1 MAYQNEQA
9 VWRIAFARSRF
20 ATMKTLA
27 VIILTLCVFSYNTFS
42 QYKQDIGTLLNELK
56 YEDTDTGRVELYT
69 KLCFKYC
76 SVDTDTALFYGHKA
90 MELAVKI
97 QDARG
102 IADANNNLGWAYSCR
117 GDNTLAKKYITTSL
131 EQFKKIGDKSLI
143 GIPLVNLGNIN
154 MNESNY
160 PAALSYFS
168 QAFDFFENAKDE
180 FRAAEALFSIGRIYN
195 LEKDPAKARSYFQQA
210 YDLHKK
216 LGDELYM
223 AQALSSIANTY
234 QYEGKYDTALSYYKK
249 TIPVFIKHNDFYRT
263 GNAYENIAVAYDN
276 KKQFSY
282 ALENM
287 LRAEKYYQKINS
299 KDDMAYAYNGL
310 AGIYAEME
318 DTEHAISNYKMS
330 LQLAAE
336 TSDKNLQ
343 QAALAGLSGVYL
355 KMNDYKNAY
364 LLLDSS
370 YKIKDSLFT
379 QDKQDQLL
387 KLQTEFETERKEK
400 ENQELKTQ
408 NLANSLKLEHNR
420 EWLIAAA
427 AALLIAGFFLYTL
440 FKNRESKIRNI
451 QSLKELNAKLEEQKE
466 EIVRINT
473 TLELKA
479 LRAQMNPHFIFNCMS
494 SIQECMLTGRIDDAN
509 TYLTKL
515 SRLLRMVLNYSD
527 EESISL
533 DKELQML
540 TLYLQLE
547 KVRLKNNFE
556 FKIEMDEEIVP
567 EELEVPAL
575 FLQPFAEN
583 AIWHGLVNKNTDRL
597 LTIKG
602 TIKHDT
608 LYFIILDNGIGRKK
622 AEELKSEAM
631 RHPSK
636 GISLIKKR
644 LSIISKKTYN
654 AQAGFTIHDLYND
667 EQIATGTCVE
677 IELPLIVI

>member
-1 MAYQNEQA
+1 MADENEQA
-9 VWRIAFARSRF
+9 VWRIVFVRSRF
-20 ATMKTLA
+20 AAMKTLA
-27 VIILTLCVFSYNTFS
+27 VIVLMLCVFSYHSFS

-56 YEDTDTGRVELYT
+56 QEETDTGRIDLYS
-69 KLCFKYC
+69 KLSFKYC
-76 SVDTDTALFYGHKA
+76 TVNTDTALFYGNKA
-90 MELAVKI
+90 MELSVKI
-97 QDARG
+97 NDARG
-102 IADANNNLGWAYSCR
+102 IADANNNIGWAYSCR
-117 GDNTLAKKYITTSL
+117 GDNALAKKYISTSL

-143 GIPLVNLGNIN
+143 GIPLANLGNVY
-154 MNESNY
+154 MGESNY
-160 PAALSYFS
+160 PLALSFFS
-168 QAFDFFENAKDE
+168 QAFNFFENAKDK

-195 LEKDPAKARSYFQQA
+195 LQKDPVKARNYFQQA
-210 YDLHKK
+210 YDIHKK
-216 LGDELYM
+216 LGDDLYM

-234 QYEGKYDTALSYYKK
+234 QYEEKYDTALSYYKK
-249 TIPVFIKHNDFYRT
+249 TIPVFIKYNDFYRT
-263 GNAYENIAVAYDN
+263 GNVYENIAVAFDN
-276 KKQFSY
+276 KKQY
-282 ALENM
+282 QDALENM
-287 LRAEKYYQKINS
+287 LRAEKYYKKINA
-299 KDDMAYAYNGL
+299 KDDMAYAYKGL

-318 DTEHAISNYKMS
+318 DTEQAISNYKMS

-336 TSDKNLQ
+336 SSDKNLQ
-343 QAALAGLSGVYL
+343 QSVLAGLSDVYL

-364 LLLDSS
+364 LQLDSS

-379 QDKQDQLL
+379 QDKQDELL
-387 KLQTEFETERKEK
+387 KLQTEFETERREK
-400 ENQELKTQ
+400 ENEGLKTQ
-408 NLANSLKLEHNR
+408 NLASSLQLERNR

-427 AALLIAGFFLYTL
+427 AALLIAGIFLYTL
-440 FKNRESKIRNI
+440 FKNHKAKIKNI
-451 QSLKELNAKLEEQKE
+451 QSLKELNTKLEEQKE
-466 EIVRINT
+466 EISRINT

-494 SIQECMLTGRIDDAN
+494 SIQECMLTGRMDDAN

-583 AIWHGLVNKNTDRL
+583 AIWHGLVNKNADRQ

-602 TIKHDT
+602 IIKQDT
-608 LYFIILDNGIGRKK
+608 LYFIVLDNGIGRKK
-622 AEELKSEAM
+622 AEELKSEAI

-636 GISLIKKR
+636 GISLVKKR
-644 LSIISKKTYN
+644 LSIISKKAYN
-654 AQAGFTIHDLYND
+654 TQAGFTIHDLYND

-677 IELPLIVI
+677 IELPLITI